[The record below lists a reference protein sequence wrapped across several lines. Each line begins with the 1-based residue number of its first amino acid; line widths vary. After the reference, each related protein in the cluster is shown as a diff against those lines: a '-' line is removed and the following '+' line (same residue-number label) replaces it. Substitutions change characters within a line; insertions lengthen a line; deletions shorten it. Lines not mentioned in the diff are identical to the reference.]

1 MIKMLRRS
9 APAAQALTSKSF
21 RVVLRLSA
29 DERDRL
35 DAYCEENFA
44 LHALFRDAPG
54 DAPGDAQVI
63 WLATRD
69 RPRTAAAFRRAVRG
83 LLSRL
88 RVDTSRLR
96 GTWLVFEADD
106 AVRTAAAQR
115 RENVTASVVESAPRP
130 PRTRSA
136 SDADEKVIDLAAGCG
151 MGRAVPRLSIE
162 LVR

>member
-9 APAAQALTSKSF
+9 APAAPTSKSF
-21 RVVLRLSA
+21 RVVLRLTD

-35 DAYCEENFA
+35 DAYCEANFA

-54 DAPGDAQVI
+54 DAQVI

-69 RPRTAAAFRRAVRG
+69 KPRTAAAFRRAVRG

-88 RVDTSRLR
+88 RVDTSHLR
-96 GTWLVFEADD
+96 GTWLVLEADD

-115 RENVTASVVESAPRP
+115 RGNVTVVESAPGPQR
-130 PRTRSA
+130 RSE
-136 SDADEKVIDLAAGCG
+136 ADEKVIDLAAGCG
-151 MGRAVPRLSIE
+151 MGRGVPRLNIE

>member
-9 APAAQALTSKSF
+9 APAAPTSKSF

-29 DERDRL
+29 GERDRIN
-35 DAYCEENFA
+35 AYCEENFA
-44 LHALFRDAPG
+44 LHALFRE
-54 DAPGDAQVI
+54 APGDAQVI

-69 RPRTAAAFRRAVRG
+69 KPRTAAAFRRAVRG

-88 RVDTSRLR
+88 RVDTSRLS
-96 GTWLVFEADD
+96 GTWLVLEADD

-115 RENVTASVVESAPRP
+115 RGNVTVVESAPRP

-136 SDADEKVIDLAAGCG
+136 SDTDEKVIDLGDSASRGCG
-151 MGRAVPRLSIE
+151 VGPRLSIE
-162 LVR
+162 VVR

>member
-21 RVVLRLSA
+21 RVVLHLSA

-35 DAYCEENFA
+35 DAYCEDNFV
-44 LHALFRDAPG
+44 LHALFR

-88 RVDTSRLR
+88 RVDTSHLR
-96 GTWLVFEADD
+96 GTWLVLEADD

>member
-54 DAPGDAQVI
+54 DAQVI

-88 RVDTSRLR
+88 RVDTSHLR
-96 GTWLVFEADD
+96 GTWLVLEADD

-151 MGRAVPRLSIE
+151 MGRAVPRLNIE

>member
-1 MIKMLRRS
+1 MAS
-9 APAAQALTSKSF
+9 SSKSF
-21 RVVLRLSA
+21 RVVLRLTE

-35 DAYCEENFA
+35 DRYCQANFA
-44 LHALFRDAPG
+44 LHALFRDVPG
-54 DAPGDAQVI
+54 DAHVI

-69 RPRTAAAFRRAVRG
+69 KARTAAAFRRAVRG

-88 RVDTSRLR
+88 RVDTSHLR
-96 GTWLVFEADD
+96 GTWLVLEADD

>member
-9 APAAQALTSKSF
+9 APAAPTSKSF

-35 DAYCEENFA
+35 DAYCVGNFA
-44 LHALFRDAPG
+44 WHALFRDAPG

-88 RVDTSRLR
+88 RVDTSHLR
-96 GTWLVFEADD
+96 GTWLVLEADD
-106 AVRTAAAQR
+106 AVRAAAAQR
-115 RENVTASVVESAPRP
+115 RGNVTVVESAPRP

>member
-9 APAAQALTSKSF
+9 APAAPTSKSF

-54 DAPGDAQVI
+54 DAQMI

-69 RPRTAAAFRRAVRG
+69 KPRTAAAFRRAVRG

-88 RVDTSRLR
+88 RVDTSHLR
-96 GTWLVFEADD
+96 GTWLVLEADD

-115 RENVTASVVESAPRP
+115 RGNVTVVESAPPQR
-130 PRTRSA
+130 RSE
-136 SDADEKVIDLAAGCG
+136 ADEKVIDLATGCG
-151 MGRAVPRLSIE
+151 MGRGASRLNIE

>member
-9 APAAQALTSKSF
+9 APAAQAPTSKSF

-29 DERDRL
+29 DEHDRL
-35 DAYCEENFA
+35 DAYCKDNFA
-44 LHALFRDAPG
+44 LHALFR

-88 RVDTSRLR
+88 RVDTSHLR
-96 GTWLVFEADD
+96 GTWLVLEADD

>member
-21 RVVLRLSA
+21 RVALRLSA

-88 RVDTSRLR
+88 RVDTPHLR
-96 GTWLVFEADD
+96 GTWLVPGADD

-115 RENVTASVVESAPRP
+115 RGNVTVVESAPGPQR
-130 PRTRSA
+130 RSE
-136 SDADEKVIDLAAGCG
+136 ADEKVIDLATGCG
-151 MGRAVPRLSIE
+151 MGRGVPRLNIE

>member
-1 MIKMLRRS
+1 MLRRS
-9 APAAQALTSKSF
+9 APAAQAPTSKSF

-29 DERDRL
+29 DEHERL
-35 DAYCEENFA
+35 DAHCEENFA
-44 LHALFRDAPG
+44 VHALFR

-69 RPRTAAAFRRAVRG
+69 KPRTAAAFRRAVRG

-96 GTWLVFEADD
+96 GTWLVLEADD
-106 AVRTAAAQR
+106 AVRTAAQR
-115 RENVTASVVESAPRP
+115 RGNVTVVESAPPQR
-130 PRTRSA
+130 RSE
-136 SDADEKVIDLAAGCG
+136 ADEKVFDLATGCG
-151 MGRAVPRLSIE
+151 MGRGASRLNIE

>member
-54 DAPGDAQVI
+54 DAPGGAQVI

-69 RPRTAAAFRRAVRG
+69 RPRTARHFGVPCAGSYRGCVWTRPVSGARGWCSRRTTPSAPPLRSVVKMLQHRSWKAPHGRRAREVPAMQMRKSSI
-83 LLSRL
+83 SR
-88 RVDTSRLR
+88 R
-96 GTWLVFEADD
+96 
-106 AVRTAAAQR
+106 AAAW
-115 RENVTASVVESAPRP
+115 
-130 PRTRSA
+130 
-136 SDADEKVIDLAAGCG
+136 G
-151 MGRAVPRLSIE
+151 VPSRDSTSSW
-162 LVR
+162 

>member
-9 APAAQALTSKSF
+9 APAAPTSKSF
-21 RVVLRLSA
+21 RVVLHLSA

-44 LHALFRDAPG
+44 LHALFR

-88 RVDTSRLR
+88 RVDTSHLR
-96 GTWLVFEADD
+96 GTWLVLEADD

>member
-54 DAPGDAQVI
+54 DAQMI

-96 GTWLVFEADD
+96 GTWLVLEADD
-106 AVRTAAAQR
+106 AVRAAAAQR
-115 RENVTASVVESAPRP
+115 RENFTVVESAARP
-130 PRTRSA
+130 PRSRSA

>member
-9 APAAQALTSKSF
+9 APAAPTSKSF
-21 RVVLRLSA
+21 RVVLHLSA

-35 DAYCEENFA
+35 DAYCEDNFA
-44 LHALFRDAPG
+44 LHALFR

-96 GTWLVFEADD
+96 GTWLVLEADD

>member
-9 APAAQALTSKSF
+9 APAAPTSKSF

-54 DAPGDAQVI
+54 DAQVI

-88 RVDTSRLR
+88 RVDTSHLR
-96 GTWLVFEADD
+96 GTWLVLEADD

>member
-1 MIKMLRRS
+1 MINMLRRS
-9 APAAQALTSKSF
+9 APAAPTSKSF

-29 DERDRL
+29 DEHDRL
-35 DAYCEENFA
+35 DAYCKDNFA

-54 DAPGDAQVI
+54 DAQVI

-69 RPRTAAAFRRAVRG
+69 KPRTAAAFRRAVRG

-96 GTWLVFEADD
+96 GTWLVLEADD

-115 RENVTASVVESAPRP
+115 RGNVTVVESAPGPQR
-130 PRTRSA
+130 RSE
-136 SDADEKVIDLAAGCG
+136 ADEKVIDLATGCG
-151 MGRAVPRLSIE
+151 MGRGVPRLNIE

>member
-9 APAAQALTSKSF
+9 APAAPTSTSF

-29 DERDRL
+29 AERDRL

-44 LHALFRDAPG
+44 LHALFR

-88 RVDTSRLR
+88 RVDTSHLR
-96 GTWLVFEADD
+96 GTWLVLEADD

>member
-9 APAAQALTSKSF
+9 APAAPTSKSF
-21 RVVLRLSA
+21 RVVLHLSA
-29 DERDRL
+29 DERDQL

-44 LHALFRDAPG
+44 LHALFR

-96 GTWLVFEADD
+96 GTWLVLEADD

-115 RENVTASVVESAPRP
+115 RGNVTVVESAPRP

-136 SDADEKVIDLAAGCG
+136 SEADEKIIDLAAGCG
-151 MGRAVPRLSIE
+151 MGRGVPRLNIE

>member
-29 DERDRL
+29 DEHDRL
-35 DAYCEENFA
+35 DAYCKDNFA
-44 LHALFRDAPG
+44 LHALFR

-88 RVDTSRLR
+88 RVDTSHLR
-96 GTWLVFEADD
+96 GTWLVLEADD

>member
-88 RVDTSRLR
+88 RVDTSHLR
-96 GTWLVFEADD
+96 GTWLVLEADD
-106 AVRTAAAQR
+106 AVRAAAAQR
-115 RENVTASVVESAPRP
+115 RENVTASSWKAPHGRRAREVP
-130 PRTRSA
+130 AMQMRKSSISRRAAAWGVPSRDSA
-136 SDADEKVIDLAAGCG
+136 S
-151 MGRAVPRLSIE
+151 SW
-162 LVR
+162 

>member
-9 APAAQALTSKSF
+9 APAAPTSKSF

-54 DAPGDAQVI
+54 DAQVI

-69 RPRTAAAFRRAVRG
+69 KPRTAAAFRRAVRG

-88 RVDTSRLR
+88 RVDTPRLR
-96 GTWLVFEADD
+96 GTWLVLETDD
-106 AVRTAAAQR
+106 AVRIAAAQR
-115 RENVTASVVESAPRP
+115 RDNATVSVVESAPGP
-130 PRTRSA
+130 PRVRSA

>member
-9 APAAQALTSKSF
+9 APAAPTSKSF

-44 LHALFRDAPG
+44 LHALFRDAP
-54 DAPGDAQVI
+54 ADAQVI
-63 WLATRD
+63 WMATRD
-69 RPRTAAAFRRAVRG
+69 KPRTAAAFRRAVRG

-88 RVDTSRLR
+88 RVDTSHLR
-96 GTWLVFEADD
+96 GTWLVLEADD
-106 AVRTAAAQR
+106 AARTAAAQR

>member
-9 APAAQALTSKSF
+9 APAAPTSKSF

-54 DAPGDAQVI
+54 DAQVI

-69 RPRTAAAFRRAVRG
+69 RPRTAAAFRGAVRG

-96 GTWLVFEADD
+96 GTWLVLEADD

-115 RENVTASVVESAPRP
+115 RGNVTVVESAPRP